1 MFKSIQ
7 LLFIAL
13 ITVFSSRGQE
23 KKQNDSINLNKL
35 EEVIITGTKTI
46 RILSSLPL
54 PAQIISQT
62 EIENSNST
70 RLTEILNEQL
80 GLITV
85 PDFGGGE
92 GIQLQGLDSQYTL
105 ILIDGLPIIGRS
117 AGTLDINRFTS
128 GNIKQIEIVKG
139 ASSSLYGS
147 EAIGGVINIITK
159 EPSEGLNADLNYLI
173 SSNNTNDG
181 NLSFNYKKNKAGFSL
196 YANSY
201 KSDGYD
207 LDDSDEFNTVDPF
220 KNYTINTK
228 ALFDVSD
235 KISLSTSGRLFN
247 QTQDYVAS
255 SELSGE
261 STIDEWNISLK
272 ANHIAN
278 KKWEN
283 SIELYK
289 TNYYTEEYLNTANG
303 SNYSNSYY
311 DHNLIHSEIK
321 SIYKPKDNQTYVF
334 GLGYNNE
341 TLERTYFTTKPEF
354 KSPYAYIQYDFNPKE
369 NLNIIIGGRY
379 DNHNKYKS
387 QFSPKSAVRYELNDK
402 ISIKTSLGYG
412 YKAPD
417 FRQLYFNFTN
427 ATVGYTVLG
436 YNAVPEVLPQLISE
450 GQIANII
457 IPLSEF
463 NGKLKAETSTS
474 LNIGSDITFSTEV
487 SSNINLFYNNVINLI
502 DTRVVANKINGQ
514 NVFSYYNI
522 NEVVTYGVELNST
535 YKPNNNFKISTGYQL
550 LFAYDKDGLKAFNDG
565 EVYARET
572 PTSPAFQLQKSDY
585 FGLYNRSRHMA
596 FLKVNFNNLESKLN
610 ANIRLTYRSKYGL
623 YDSNNNSYLDSYDE
637 FVSGYLITDLAINK
651 KINDYSKISI
661 GINNLFDFKDIENIS
676 NISGRIYYSKIN
688 IQL

>member
-1 MFKSIQ
+1 M
-7 LLFIAL
+7 
-13 ITVFSSRGQE
+13 
-23 KKQNDSINLNKL
+23 
-35 EEVIITGTKTI
+35 
-46 RILSSLPL
+46 
-54 PAQIISQT
+54 
-62 EIENSNST
+62 
-70 RLTEILNEQL
+70 
-80 GLITV
+80 
-85 PDFGGGE
+85 
-92 GIQLQGLDSQYTL
+92 

-117 AGTLDINRFTS
+117 AGTLDVNRFTS

-201 KSDGYD
+201 NSDGYD
-207 LDDSDEFNTVDPF
+207 LNDSDEFNTVDPF

-228 ALFDVSD
+228 ALFDISD

-247 QTQDYVAS
+247 QKQDYVAS

-278 KKWEN
+278 NKWKN

-289 TNYYTEEYLNTANG
+289 TNYYTEEYLNTADG
-303 SNYSNSYY
+303 SSYSDSFY

-321 SIYKPKDNQTYVF
+321 SIYKPKENRTYVF

-402 ISIKTSLGYG
+402 ISFKTSLGYG

-436 YNAVPEVLPQLISE
+436 YNAVSEVLPQLINE
-450 GQIANII
+450 GQIANIVV
-457 IPLSEF
+457 PLSEF
-463 NGKLKAETSTS
+463 NDKLKAETSTS
-474 LNIGSDITFSTEV
+474 LNLGSDITFSPEV
-487 SSNINLFYNNVINLI
+487 SS
-502 DTRVVANKINGQ
+502 KIN
-514 NVFSYYNI
+514 
-522 NEVVTYGVELNST
+522 
-535 YKPNNNFKISTGYQL
+535 
-550 LFAYDKDGLKAFNDG
+550 
-565 EVYARET
+565 
-572 PTSPAFQLQKSDY
+572 Y
-585 FGLYNRSRHMA
+585 FTTML
-596 FLKVNFNNLESKLN
+596 
-610 ANIRLTYRSKYGL
+610 
-623 YDSNNNSYLDSYDE
+623 
-637 FVSGYLITDLAINK
+637 
-651 KINDYSKISI
+651 
-661 GINNLFDFKDIENIS
+661 
-676 NISGRIYYSKIN
+676 
-688 IQL
+688 